1 MSTQAVSSANNLIG
15 TAAASSTGTS
25 GSTSLNQNDFLQ
37 LLMTQLKHQDPMNPT
52 DTNQFVTE
60 MCQLTSTQA
69 ITSMQTDIHN
79 LVNGMQNIG
88 MGQWVST
95 IGDYMQVSGSSLAQG
110 DKVVLSPSGSY
121 DSLTLTLKDSSGN
134 QITKTFGSGDY
145 PVYSDT
151 DGNYTVVGAMQMKNG
166 VSTACNYSLYRVIAA
181 VQAGSSGPSLV
192 ASDGTAYSAS
202 NVTQITK

>member
-15 TAAASSTGTS
+15 TAAASSTATP

-37 LLMTQLKHQDPMNPT
+37 LLMTQLKNQDPMNPT

-69 ITSMQTDIHN
+69 ITSMQTSIQN
-79 LVNGMQNIG
+79 LVNSMQNFG

-95 IGDYMQVSGSSLAQG
+95 IGDYMQVSGNSLAQG
-110 DKVVLSPSGSY
+110 DQVVLSPSGSY
-121 DSLTLTLKDSSGN
+121 DSLTLTLQDSSGN
-134 QITKTFGSGDY
+134 QTTQTFGSSDS

-151 DGNYTVVGAMQMKNG
+151 TGNYTVVGAMQTTNG
-166 VSTACNYSLYRVIAA
+166 VSTTCNYSVYRVIAG

-192 ASDGTAYSAS
+192 ASDGTAYPAG